1 MAPPVYDAV
10 VVGAGPAGSTVARLL
25 ARRSFRVLLLEE
37 HPQVGLPC
45 HCSGLVSPRTLQAAG
60 APDSLVH
67 GVVRGVEV
75 YGPGGEVLS
84 LTASHPKALV
94 IDRVGLDVFLARQ
107 AEEAGA
113 DLVVGAR
120 VVGVEREERGT
131 LRVLVH
137 RNGKQEAVACRL
149 VVGADGSR
157 SVVARLLPRPHR
169 GEVVYALGGEVAV
182 GGLDPAA
189 VYVALDPHAFP
200 GWFGWAIP
208 VGEGVA
214 RVGVGSVRRGVSPRG
229 LLRRLLEGFPPLRG
243 ARVLRLQGGLI
254 PLATGASPLVGDG
267 VLLVG
272 DAGAQ
277 AKPSSGGGIYTGL
290 MAAHRGALVAA
301 AALEKGDCSA
311 RALRP
316 YEDWWRTPLGREV
329 RRAAALRRL
338 LLALTP
344 QEVGLALRLL
354 GHPSLARLLERE
366 GDIDF
371 PGRAFARL
379 LRPLPLWTAAR
390 LLPWRLWP
398 RAARLAALWAFHWTR
413 AARP

>member
-1 MAPPVYDAV
+1 
-10 VVGAGPAGSTVARLL
+10 
-25 ARRSFRVLLLEE
+25 
-37 HPQVGLPC
+37 
-45 HCSGLVSPRTLQAAG
+45 
-60 APDSLVH
+60 
-67 GVVRGVEV
+67 
-75 YGPGGEVLS
+75 
-84 LTASHPKALV
+84 
-94 IDRVGLDVFLARQ
+94 
-107 AEEAGA
+107 
-113 DLVVGAR
+113 
-120 VVGVEREERGT
+120 
-131 LRVLVH
+131 
-137 RNGKQEAVACRL
+137 
-149 VVGADGSR
+149 
-157 SVVARLLPRPHR
+157 
-169 GEVVYALGGEVAV
+169 
-182 GGLDPAA
+182 
-189 VYVALDPHAFP
+189 
-200 GWFGWAIP
+200 
-208 VGEGVA
+208 
-214 RVGVGSVRRGVSPRG
+214 
-229 LLRRLLEGFPPLRG
+229 
-243 ARVLRLQGGLI
+243 
-254 PLATGASPLVGDG
+254 

-290 MAAHRGALVAA
+290 MAAHRGVLVAA

-398 RAARLAALWAFHWTR
+398 RAARLVALWAFHWTR